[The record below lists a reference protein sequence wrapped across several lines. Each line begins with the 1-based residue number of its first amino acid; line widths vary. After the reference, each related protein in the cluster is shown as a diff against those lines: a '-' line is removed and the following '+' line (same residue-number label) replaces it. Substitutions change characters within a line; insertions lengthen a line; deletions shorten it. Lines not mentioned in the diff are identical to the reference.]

1 MLETAHRTEVPTQN
15 LTLDTPDPPPS
26 VSDAPSGA
34 ATWPARLGRVLLCCL
49 VAEAAVGAIALAVLA
64 GALAAPE
71 PTSGSS
77 LDRAEGPPP
86 VLDTANDSE
95 TFLIAWRR
103 SLDHDHATIGT
114 LTRSVL
120 DRDTLFTSAWPDPTG
135 DVDPVGDTDDPASTV
150 WLYRHSR
157 LGGRTLTQIG
167 DVATVVDPVE
177 GRRTCLRQ
185 GSGFVCTADN
195 GPPGSGAA
203 DEPMAEVEQ
212 AVVGPTAT
220 HRIVAIDPA
229 EVLADFPRIPTEIG
243 CWEARSLTD
252 GVDQRWGRRAQFCF
266 HDPSGAAV
274 FRRILGIT
282 RVEILAVESVSE
294 TVSPADLDPV

>member
-1 MLETAHRTEVPTQN
+1 MLETADRTEASTQDI
-15 LTLDTPDPPPS
+15 TLDTMDPPS
-26 VSDAPSGA
+26 SGSDAPPSG
-34 ATWPARLGRVLLCCL
+34 ATWPTRLGRVLVGCL

-64 GALAAPE
+64 GALTAPE
-71 PTSGSS
+71 PPPGSS
-77 LDRAEGPPP
+77 LDRAAVPPP
-86 VLDTANDSE
+86 VLDTADGSE

-103 SLDHDHATIGT
+103 SLDHDHTTTGT
-114 LTRSVL
+114 LTRRVL

-135 DVDPVGDTDDPASTV
+135 DADRAGGTEDPAATV

-185 GSGFVCTADN
+185 DARFICAADN
-195 GPPGSGAA
+195 GPPTSGAA
-203 DEPMAEVEQ
+203 DQPMAAVEQ

-229 EVLADFPRIPTEIG
+229 DVLADFPLIPIDIR

-274 FRRILGIT
+274 FRRILGTT
-282 RVEILAVESVSE
+282 RVEILTVDSVSE